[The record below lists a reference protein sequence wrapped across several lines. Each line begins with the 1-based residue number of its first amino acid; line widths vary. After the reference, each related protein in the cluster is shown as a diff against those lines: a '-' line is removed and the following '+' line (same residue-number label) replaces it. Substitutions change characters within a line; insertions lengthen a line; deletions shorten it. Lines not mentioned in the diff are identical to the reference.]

1 MTPHPSSPPSRGW
14 IDLHRPYCVA
24 VIYPDDAVEIEVLAA
39 DSGSAMDK
47 AFDYAVRQLR
57 PGFTEIVLICEPEQH
72 QPNPT
77 QPRRNQ

>member
-1 MTPHPSSPPSRGW
+1 MTPHRISPPTRGW
-14 IDLHRPYCVA
+14 TDLRRPYCVA
-24 VIYPDDAVEIEVLAA
+24 VIYLDDAVEIEVLAA
-39 DSGSAMDK
+39 DSGSAMDE

-72 QPNPT
+72 QSNPI